1 MMNRK
6 LLRQTLL
13 VRTILEN
20 NGKLNFKEIQKII
33 LKKFE
38 AFVDINNLKLE
49 EYPVETFNKDKKFIR
64 EVWNIDLKC
73 IKNFYSI
80 EDVSESVFQNDFLNS
95 AIILSSLNSDI
106 LLPGFVIPETR
117 KNTGMEYFHLISK
130 AIEGK
135 KQLKISYFDYI
146 SQLENEKLIN
156 PYRLKQKDFKWYVLA
171 DDTKDA
177 KIPFKSYALERIR
190 KIEELEN
197 FKPQNIDF
205 ETPFKDSI
213 GMFTNG
219 AAEEII
225 LEYDLRDG
233 NYLKAN
239 PIHQSQ
245 KIVFENKENI
255 QFEFFVKPNED
266 FLMELMKRTWSLK
279 VIEPIS
285 LKEKVKDYWE
295 KALERN
301 G

>member
-1 MMNRK
+1 MNRK

-38 AFVDINNLKLE
+38 AYVDINNLKLE

-64 EVWNIDLKC
+64 EVWNIDLKHER
-73 IKNFYSI
+73 NLYSI

-135 KQLKISYFDYI
+135 KQLKILYFDYS
-146 SQLENEKLIN
+146 SQLENEKIIN

-171 DDTKDA
+171 DDA
-177 KIPFKSYALERIR
+177 KYSNIPFKSYALERIR

-245 KIVFENKENI
+245 KIVSENKENI

-279 VIEPIS
+279 VIKPIS

-295 KALERN
+295 RALKRN